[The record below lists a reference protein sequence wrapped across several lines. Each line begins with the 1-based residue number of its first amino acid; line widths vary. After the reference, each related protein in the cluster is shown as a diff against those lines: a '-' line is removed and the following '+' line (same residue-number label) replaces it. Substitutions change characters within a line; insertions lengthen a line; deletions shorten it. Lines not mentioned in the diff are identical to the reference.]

1 METLSVLLLG
11 LATWVSP
18 QAKPAPPAPAPPTML
33 STDSAKDS
41 ATDPYAALRLLNGTW
56 DLLRAKGDRTTDP
69 VRLVN
74 ECAQAGEFF
83 ACNQVVNG
91 KNTAL
96 VIFLPSHPLENGG
109 YAYRNQ
115 ALRVE
120 GENSGAWGSLEI
132 VGQRWVYSSDETD
145 KGKKIYWRT
154 INIFTGSDKIHFEV
168 QRSEDGANWTTN
180 MSGDEARAR

>member
-1 METLSVLLLG
+1 MEALSVLILS
-11 LATWVSP
+11 LATWLSP
-18 QAKPAPPAPAPPTML
+18 QAKPSPPTPAPPTML
-33 STDSAKDS
+33 STDS

-56 DLLRAKGDRTTDP
+56 DLLRAKGDRSTDP

-74 ECAQAGEFF
+74 ECAKAGEFF

-115 ALRVE
+115 SLRVE
-120 GENSGAWGSLEI
+120 GDNPGTWGSLEI
-132 VGQRWVYSSDETD
+132 VGGRWTYASDETD

-154 INIFTGSDKIHFEV
+154 VNIFTGSDKIHFEV
-168 QRSEDGANWTTN
+168 QRSEDGTNWTTN
-180 MSGDEARAR
+180 MSGDEARAK